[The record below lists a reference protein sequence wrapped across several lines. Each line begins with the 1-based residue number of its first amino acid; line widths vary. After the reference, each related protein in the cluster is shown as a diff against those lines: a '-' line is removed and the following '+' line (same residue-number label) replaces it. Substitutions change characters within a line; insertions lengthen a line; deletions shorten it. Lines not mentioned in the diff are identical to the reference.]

1 MSSSLV
7 LVLLLGAYTTD
18 SNESKT
24 KKKKLFL
31 LRTKILQDPENF
43 ILRSPTQH
51 RKRKEFDMSQ

>member
-24 KKKKLFL
+24 KKKKIVSTPNQNITRPRKL
-31 LRTKILQDPENF
+31 
-43 ILRSPTQH
+43 H
-51 RKRKEFDMSQ
+51 RKVTNTT